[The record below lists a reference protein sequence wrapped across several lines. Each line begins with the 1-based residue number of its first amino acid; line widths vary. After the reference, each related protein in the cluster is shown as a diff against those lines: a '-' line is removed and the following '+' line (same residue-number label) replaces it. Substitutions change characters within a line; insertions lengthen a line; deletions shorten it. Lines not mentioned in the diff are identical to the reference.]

1 MDPDG
6 QSLMAG
12 REQELASP
20 GGLQPRTLSLAEME
34 RVLQLPSLNGSLGA
48 EEVKRRVG
56 GDD

>member
-1 MDPDG
+1 VDPDC

-12 REQELASP
+12 SEQELASP
-20 GGLQPRTLSLAEME
+20 GGLQPGTLSLAEMK

-48 EEVKRRVG
+48 EEVQRRVG

>member
-12 REQELASP
+12 REQELAAA
-20 GGLQPRTLSLAEME
+20 GGLQPGTLSLAEME
-34 RVLQLPSLNGSLGA
+34 RLLQLPSLDGPLGP
-48 EEVKRRVG
+48 EKVQRRVG